1 MSFLFGG
8 KQKTPDELMKVRHA
22 PYHACRPLPL
32 HPDNKLDMHNL
43 NPKHSETGVQAQRR
57 PLRSRNRE
65 RACQSSE
72 TGALCVHMYT
82 QSYTRAAYNSS
93 TCRQP
98 CTYMHV
104 TPYSSSPPP
113 AMEYFRAFCV
123 HIFLSYLMHIFFC
136 LTVCTY
142 FCVFARVCI

>member
-22 PYHACRPLPL
+22 PYHASRPLPL
-32 HPDNKLDMHNL
+32 HPDNKSDMHNL
-43 NPKHSETGVQAQRR
+43 NPNNSETGVQAQRR

-82 QSYTRAAYNSS
+82 HSYTLAAYNMHIP
-93 TCRQP
+93 TT

-104 TPYSSSPPP
+104 TPYSTSPPP
-113 AMEYFRAFCV
+113 AMKYFRAFCA
-123 HIFLSYLMHIFFC
+123 HNFLFYRMHI
-136 LTVCTY
+136 
-142 FCVFARVCI
+142 FCVFARAYAYALRTNNF